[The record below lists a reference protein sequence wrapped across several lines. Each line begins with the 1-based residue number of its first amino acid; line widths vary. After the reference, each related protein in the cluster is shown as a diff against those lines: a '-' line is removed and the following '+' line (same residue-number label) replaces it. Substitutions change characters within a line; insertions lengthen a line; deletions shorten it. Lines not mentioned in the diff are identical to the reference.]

1 MDELMDLIGA
11 DESAA
16 QVTDKIKDLL
26 YAKSGEKID
35 AFRPHVANSLF
46 GDQEVETE
54 IDDETD
60 EVSDESWVD
69 PLDAP
74 IVDSTEEES
83 EE

>member
-1 MDELMDLIGA
+1 MDMNGA

-26 YAKSGEKID
+26 YAKSGEKVD

-46 GDQEVETE
+46 NDIEDEE
-54 IDDETD
+54 EEYDETD
-60 EVSDESWVD
+60 ETSDES
-69 PLDAP
+69 
-74 IVDSTEEES
+74 IVDSAEEES

>member
-26 YAKSGEKID
+26 YAKSGEKVD

-46 GDQEVETE
+46 GYQEVEV
-54 IDDETD
+54 DDETY

-74 IVDSTEEES
+74 IVDSAEEES

>member
-1 MDELMDLIGA
+1 MDELLDMIGA

-26 YAKSGEKID
+26 YAKSGEKVD

-46 GDQEVETE
+46 NDLE
-54 IDDETD
+54 DESD
-60 EVSDESWVD
+60 EVSDES
-69 PLDAP
+69 
-74 IVDSTEEES
+74 IIDSAEEES

>member
-26 YAKSGEKID
+26 YAKSGEKVD
-35 AFRPHVANSLF
+35 AFRPRVANSLF
-46 GDQEVETE
+46 NDLE
-54 IDDETD
+54 DESD

-74 IVDSTEEES
+74 IVDSAEEES

>member
-1 MDELMDLIGA
+1 MDMIGA

-26 YAKSGEKID
+26 YAKSGEKVD

-46 GDQEVETE
+46 NDLEDESDE
-54 IDDETD
+54 ADET
-60 EVSDESWVD
+60 SDES
-69 PLDAP
+69 
-74 IVDSTEEES
+74 IVDSAEEES

>member
-1 MDELMDLIGA
+1 MDMIGA

-26 YAKSGEKID
+26 YAKSGEKVD

-46 GDQEVETE
+46 GDQETE
-54 IDDETD
+54 IDDEEQIETEAEL
-60 EVSDESWVD
+60 EVEE
-69 PLDAP
+69 P
-74 IVDSTEEES
+74 EEES

>member
-1 MDELMDLIGA
+1 MDLIGA

-26 YAKSGEKID
+26 YAKSGDKVD

-46 GDQEVETE
+46 GDQETE

-74 IVDSTEEES
+74 IVDSAEEES

>member
-1 MDELMDLIGA
+1 MDLIGA

-26 YAKSGEKID
+26 YAKSGEKVD
-35 AFRPHVANSLF
+35 VFRPHVANSLF
-46 GDQEVETE
+46 GDQEVEV
-54 IDDETD
+54 DDETD

-74 IVDSTEEES
+74 IVDSAEEES

>member
-1 MDELMDLIGA
+1 MDMIGA

-26 YAKSGEKID
+26 YAKSGEKVD

-74 IVDSTEEES
+74 IVDSEEEES

>member
-1 MDELMDLIGA
+1 MDMIGA

-26 YAKSGEKID
+26 YAKSGEKVD

-46 GDQEVETE
+46 NDIEDEE
-54 IDDETD
+54 EEYDETD
-60 EVSDESWVD
+60 ETSDES
-69 PLDAP
+69 
-74 IVDSTEEES
+74 IVDSAEEES

>member
-1 MDELMDLIGA
+1 MDLIGA

-26 YAKSGEKID
+26 YAKSGEKVD

-46 GDQEVETE
+46 NDLE
-54 IDDETD
+54 DESD

-74 IVDSTEEES
+74 IVDSEEES